1 MKTSRKSASA
11 ILLALCCSFQ
21 IAYGDD
27 TQFNYM
33 PTDYS
38 ILPPPPEVASLIE
51 HNEIAVSYNSGRPDI
66 SFTLFSI
73 KSGAL
78 ELPVVLSYQSG
89 GIKAGQKPGN
99 AGLGWSLLAN
109 AAIGRNVVGLPDELE
124 TSMDN
129 ESVIGLLV
137 QQKQLSDAAQKDYNF
152 RDYLIKRAEENI
164 DPTSPRD
171 ILQSYGTENTQCLR
185 YDWGYTDLAN
195 DICTLSGLGLSATF
209 AYTDNSSIV
218 QTSEHPVKIHTQATP
233 YCDGFEVDD
242 ASGTHYIFNEKEESW
257 SLHRHGN
264 PIMKQQEDTIR
275 HISAWYLTSMRNI
288 SGDSITLT
296 YEKEAVRWWGSSSS
310 SRHHSLNPDFQ
321 VYVPELTSGG
331 GMSYSRPSL
340 LSVIKGD
347 GVEARF
353 FYRKKEYADRYTNF
367 MIDSIAYVYQGTERA
382 SIGFKFNYDAEARYL
397 TSIKRNGEVVYRFE
411 YEHDANLSKEGTD
424 FGGYRNGRGI
434 TYGIPP
440 CRFVVGDD
448 GDDRSVNSTYAAEGS
463 LKSINY
469 PTGGKDILEWESH
482 SVCTVNGENITT
494 NPNTTSEQLTINTDT
509 LCGLNID
516 GMKKT
521 LIENYRVSQPGAY
534 YIKISEY
541 FQFDPTIFHNS
552 DYNAKHETGADLPQ
566 IKYPCV
572 VFRNKNKNNEVAKRI
587 YIDSL
592 AMAQPVDE
600 SGYMQLP
607 LAAGLYDIELLYP
620 YEVSLMSGSLE
631 EMFKNTQNGGNIY
644 IQERVKTAPVSDL
657 SNVRWPGLRIRS
669 ITSEFGDTPPVCKVF
684 YYSND
689 KESGTTS
696 GDVRSMP
703 EFTHF
708 YYLVMQGK
716 ATNSDMTYWNFDTY
730 SQIYVT
736 GTHGMASDYGSGPS
750 VEYSDVGVV
759 LSQQNSVNSQ
769 LAGSDI
775 DHYHYSTALDDGN
788 KDPLNRTLYLQ
799 SQPASQRVNTSRAFR
814 RGLLVRHDM
823 ARQGKTRP
831 TVYYDYNIY
840 EADSPAVLTTDAF
853 VVTNFTNWAN
863 ETVGPSVKHLY
874 SIGKFSLIPYFKT
887 TKSEVFTDGGF
898 RTSVNYKYFV
908 DGYTDR
914 LDRELVKA
922 RVDSL
927 ADGRVKT
934 TYYTYVSDDNMH
946 LPLKETE
953 ITVEDG
959 VIISGEYRTY
969 DKAFRLT
976 AIHPLKKKG
985 ASFAESLISGKSA
998 TTQLINYFG
1007 NTGYRYSY
1015 DDGRLVEIRYNNQVL
1030 VSYLWDY
1037 EDLYPAVEATGV
1049 SYSQLRGACQGS
1061 PRDAAESLRENFP
1074 GASIKVLKWSPLVG
1088 PAEINEGD
1096 HMVSRY
1102 GYDRQGRLTTVR
1114 DVNNSLI
1121 EQYYYV
1127 Y

>member
-1 MKTSRKSASA
+1 
-11 ILLALCCSFQ
+11 
-21 IAYGDD
+21 
-27 TQFNYM
+27 M

-109 AAIGRNVVGLPDELE
+109 AAIGRNVVGLPDELQ
-124 TSMDN
+124 TQMN
-129 ESVIGLLV
+129 NKPVIGLLV
-137 QQKQLSDAAQKDYNF
+137 QQRQGSDAAQKDYNF
-152 RDYLIKRAEENI
+152 RKCLINRAEENI

-209 AYTDNSSIV
+209 AYTDNSNIV
-218 QTSEHPVKIHTQATP
+218 QTSEHPVKIHTQAMP

-242 ASGTHYIFNEKEESW
+242 GSGTHYIFNEKEKSW

-275 HISAWYLTSMRNI
+275 HISAWYLTTMRNI
-288 SGDSITLT
+288 SGDSITLS
-296 YEKEAVRWWGSSSS
+296 YEQGTVRWWGSSSLS
-310 SRHHSLNPDFQ
+310 KNKSLNPDFQ
-321 VYVPELTSGG
+321 VYIPDMISGG
-331 GMSYSRPSL
+331 GMSYSIPSL

-353 FYRKKEYADRYTNF
+353 FYREKEYTDRYTNF

-382 SIGFKFNYDAEARYL
+382 SIGFKFNYDADARYL
-397 TSIKRNGEVVYRFE
+397 TSISRNGEVVYRFD
-411 YEHDANLSKEGTD
+411 YNRNANLSKEGTD

-448 GDDRSVNSTYAAEGS
+448 GDDRSVNTTYAVEGS
-463 LKSINY
+463 LKSIIY

-482 SVCTVNGENITT
+482 SVCTANGEAIAF
-494 NPNTTSEQLTINTDT
+494 NPNASSEQETISTDT
-509 LCGLNID
+509 LCGLNIE
-516 GMKKT
+516 GYEK
-521 LIENYRVSQPGAY
+521 LIIDNYRVSSGGCY
-534 YIKISEY
+534 LKISEY
-541 FQFDPTIFHNS
+541 FQFDPTIFLNS
-552 DYNAKHETGADLPQ
+552 DYYADHTDAEGLPE
-566 IKYPCV
+566 KNYPCV
-572 VFRNKNKNNEVAKRI
+572 VFKDKNSQNKVVKRI
-587 YIDSL
+587 YIDSST
-592 AMAQPVDE
+592 MKWPVDGT
-600 SGYMQLP
+600 GYLHVGIP
-607 LAAGLYDIELLYP
+607 AGLYKIELHNP
-620 YEVSLMSGSLE
+620 RSVSLVNYSLE
-631 EMFKNTQNGGNIY
+631 EMFRNTQNGGRIY
-644 IQERVKTAPVSDL
+644 LQERFTPHPHSDL
-657 SNVRWPGLRIRS
+657 TNVLWPGLRIHS
-669 ITSEFGDTPPVCKVF
+669 ITSDFGIGPLMQKNF
-684 YYSND
+684 IYYHDLNPN
-689 KESGTTS
+689 KTS
-696 GDVRSMP
+696 GDARSMP

-716 ATNSDMTYWNFDTY
+716 APGSEMTSWNFDTY

-736 GTHGMASDYGSGPS
+736 GTHGMASDYGSGAS
-750 VEYSDVGVV
+750 VEYSDVGVQT
-759 LSQQNSVNSQ
+759 LFEEPEHNNTQYT
-769 LAGSDI
+769 DI
-775 DHYHYSTALDDGN
+775 QWFHYSTARDDGN
-788 KDPLNRTLYLQ
+788 RDPMNRTLYLQ

-814 RGLLVRHDM
+814 RGLLTRHTQALQSLM
-823 ARQGKTRP
+823 TPATA
-831 TVYYDYNIY
+831 YDYNIY

-934 TYYTYVSDDNMH
+934 TYYTYVSDGNMH

-959 VIISGEYRTY
+959 FIISGEYRTY

-1037 EDLYPAVEATGV
+1037 EGLYPAVEATGV